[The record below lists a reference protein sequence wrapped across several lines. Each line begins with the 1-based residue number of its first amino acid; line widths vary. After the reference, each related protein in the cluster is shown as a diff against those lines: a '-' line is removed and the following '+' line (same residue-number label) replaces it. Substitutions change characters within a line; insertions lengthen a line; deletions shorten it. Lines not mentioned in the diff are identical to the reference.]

1 MGKLMSKIENI
12 YKERL
17 LDYERDIAD
26 LIQIIERLTK
36 KQQST
41 YIVHCSPHRESSPKC
56 YAPEKKS
63 CQIIIDFGFKI
74 KNLMY
79 KRYI

>member
-1 MGKLMSKIENI
+1 MGKLISKIENI

-41 YIVHCSPHRESSPKC
+41 R
-56 YAPEKKS
+56 KKVEGLKYGS
-63 CQIIIDFGFKI
+63 
-74 KNLMY
+74 N
-79 KRYI
+79 

>member
-41 YIVHCSPHRESSPKC
+41 R
-56 YAPEKKS
+56 KKVEGLKHGS
-63 CQIIIDFGFKI
+63 
-74 KNLMY
+74 N
-79 KRYI
+79 